1 LFRKRIVE
9 NVPGE
14 YITTF
19 YLGDLDRGSTLKL
32 LDTCVQS
39 FITDTSVREYVAR
52 FYEDIIESIGG
63 HPALII
69 QFIQQLAKYRDPA
82 RSLLSLITHIL
93 DDVYSK
99 YQLIVRDKELK
110 NDREKYNLF
119 RGLLY
124 AVTEKPQRVIS
135 VDPDIVVYID
145 RLVSYNIL
153 QYANSQYLG
162 IYQWSQLSGGEGGL
176 DVIAPSSRPYL
187 YALCELT
194 KSSSKHCIRIRG
206 YLNHIGISL
215 S

>member
-1 LFRKRIVE
+1 MF
-9 NVPGE
+9 
-14 YITTF
+14 
-19 YLGDLDRGSTLKL
+19 
-32 LDTCVQS
+32 
-39 FITDTSVREYVAR
+39 
-52 FYEDIIESIGG
+52 
-63 HPALII
+63 
-69 QFIQQLAKYRDPA
+69 
-82 RSLLSLITHIL
+82 SLITRIL

-194 KSSSKHCIRIRG
+194 SSDTEKCRDIRET
-206 YLNHIGISL
+206 LKHIGVNL
-215 S
+215 D